1 MASTSLGLRAPLA
14 PLFLVSLAAV
24 AFEISL
30 TRFFAIA
37 SWAEYGY
44 WVISITM
51 VGIAASGVVLSVA
64 QGWFLKHQTA
74 VFRYGPAL
82 MMVAAAGGYWA
93 STAIKFNPLELQ
105 NHATMGTQLLNI
117 GAYYLALFPF
127 FFLAGLFIG
136 LYFSAWPKDVARI
149 YAADL
154 IGAGLSGVIA
164 VGLMAVV
171 NPFHLPYMMAPLLL
185 LAGWSIGST
194 RSRIALILFALACI
208 GILYANKPD
217 YNQFKSIYAP
227 LQTEGNKVR
236 ETIYSPRGLFSVL
249 DNFTERLDMDISNN
263 EKVLAGAEPIATFGL
278 YNDGNRMTSLPKQ
291 APGKLAYLP
300 AALDIFP
307 YQLRPKADVLLLG
320 TRGGY
325 RIDEVIQSGAA
336 SIVALEPEATLFELI
351 QRYRPD
357 LKSRPGNASATAL
370 QFEQGAVS
378 TYLSARPK
386 MKFDLIDIALDFQ
399 GTAEVSKYALTVE
412 AFAGYLDHLT
422 PGGFV
427 SVPVSIREFMVYAL
441 KTGLTIRDAL
451 KLRGIQDP
459 EKHILVYRSAW
470 NARFLFSADPI
481 DPRVIEELKKFA
493 AERSFDLSFF
503 PGIDI
508 DKLEIWNDLPQTS
521 FDDGTVKTSDK
532 ADDALARDLVAH
544 LITGNG
550 TVPKSLN
557 LAPAT
562 TDRPFLYNILRFG
575 SLDQVFKNIA
585 LVPREEI
592 GYLVN
597 VAVLAQSVVLAL
609 IVLCLPLLRP
619 RTMAVHGSI
628 VGKSILYFSGLGI
641 GFLFLEIYL
650 IEKATF
656 LLNDRTLGFSFTLGS
671 MLFFSGVGSFWS
683 GRFDERLKN
692 GIRYASIVIL
702 AWCALAFVFAD
713 SVLAASLGLSTAAK
727 LGALLLWVAPLALAL
742 GFPFSLGLAALR
754 PHPVFM
760 PWAWSLNGAFSVIS
774 TPLAN
779 LLSIAYGQRLLL
791 VAGFV
796 GYLVVMLMLPVAKTI
811 AFGQSKSSS
820 AAQ

>member
-1 MASTSLGLRAPLA
+1 MYFMSVIQLAQRAPLL

-30 TRFFAIA
+30 TRFFSIA
-37 SWAEYGY
+37 SWSEYGY

-64 QGWFLKHQTA
+64 QDWFLKHQNA

-82 MMVAAAGGYWA
+82 MMLAAAGGYWL

-136 LYFSAWPKDVARI
+136 LYFSAWPKDIAPI

-154 IGAGLSGVIA
+154 IGAGLAGALA
-164 VGLMAVV
+164 VWLMTLVH
-171 NPFHLPYMMAPLLL
+171 PFLLPLLMGPL
-185 LAGWSIGST
+185 LILAGWPIGT
-194 RSRIALILFALACI
+194 KASRLALIICAVLSSLV
-208 GILYANKPD
+208 LLSNKPD

-227 LQTEGNKVR
+227 LQTEGNKVK
-236 ETIYSPRGLFSVL
+236 ETIYSPRGLFTVL
-249 DNFTERLDMDISNN
+249 ENFTERLDMDISNN
-263 EKVLAGAEPIATFGL
+263 EKVLAGAEPITTYGL
-278 YNDGNRMTSLPKQ
+278 YNDGNRLTSLPKQ

-307 YQLRPKADVLLLG
+307 YQIKPKADVLLLG

-325 RIDEVIQSGAA
+325 RIDEVRQLGA
-336 SIVALEPEATLFELI
+336 SKITALEPEPTLFGLI
-351 QRYRPD
+351 QKYRPD
-357 LKSRPGNASATAL
+357 LRSNENLS
-370 QFEQGAVS
+370 FELGAVS
-378 TYLSARPK
+378 TYFSTNPQR
-386 MKFDLIDIALDFQ
+386 KFDLIDVALDFQ
-399 GTAEVSKYALTVE
+399 GAAEVSKYALTVD
-412 AFAGYLDHLT
+412 AFANYLDHLT
-422 PGGFV
+422 PGGMV
-427 SVPVSIREFMVYAL
+427 SVPVSIREYTVYAL
-441 KTGLTIRDAL
+441 KTGLTIKEAL
-451 KLRGIQDP
+451 KRKGINDP
-459 EKHILVYRSAW
+459 SKHLLVYRSAW
-470 NARFLFSADPI
+470 NARFLFSAQPFDAAAV
-481 DPRVIEELKKFA
+481 DALKAFA
-493 AERSFDLSFF
+493 SERSFDLSFF

-521 FDDGTVKTSDK
+521 FDDGTVKTSEK

-544 LITGNG
+544 LVTNTG
-550 TVPKSLN
+550 TISKSLN
-557 LAPAT
+557 LTPAT
-562 TDRPFLYNILRFG
+562 TDRPFLYNILRF
-575 SLDQVFKNIA
+575 SALDQVFKNIA

-597 VAVLAQSVVLAL
+597 VAVLTQSLILATLVLAL
-609 IVLCLPLLRP
+609 PLFR
-619 RTMAVHGSI
+619 RKTMAVHKSV

-650 IEKATF
+650 IEKATY

-671 MLFFSGVGSFWS
+671 MLFFSGVGSYWS
-683 GRFDERLKN
+683 GQFDDRLKR
-692 GIRYASIVIL
+692 GIRLACMVIL
-702 AWCALAFVFAD
+702 GWCLLAFAFAD
-713 SVLAASLGLSTAAK
+713 VLLSSTLGLSTPAK
-727 LGALLLWVAPLALAL
+727 LFVLTVWVAPLALAL

-754 PHPVFM
+754 PNPVFM

-779 LLSIAYGQRLLL
+779 LLSIAYGQKLL
-791 VAGFV
+791 VILGFM
-796 GYLVVMLMLPVAKTI
+796 GYLTVMLMLPVAKEM
-811 AFGQSKSSS
+811 AFGNK
-820 AAQ
+820 AK